1 MKKKAIYEKPSS
13 VSDEV
18 RVSTKSTPLS
28 RNQDFDLL
36 RQKNKQTSSISL
48 KASKLAVFLV
58 GNEFR
63 LRIPFGKR
71 ICFPSPSATSE
82 LLCLQ
87 SETSSVSDEVSWFLI
102 ICLLFFVRF
111 CRSVRQIPLSPMLP
125 RAPAYPSQAPPE
137 ALPAPPC

>member
-1 MKKKAIYEKPSS
+1 MKNPHLFQM
-13 VSDEV
+13 
-18 RVSTKSTPLS
+18 RLGVSTKSTPLS

-71 ICFPSPSATSE
+71 ICFPSPYATSE

-137 ALPAPPC
+137 APPAPPC

>member
-1 MKKKAIYEKPSS
+1 MKKKSIYEKPSS

-87 SETSSVSDEVSWFLI
+87 SETSSETDEVSWFLI

-137 ALPAPPC
+137 APRAPPC

>member
-1 MKKKAIYEKPSS
+1 M
-13 VSDEV
+13 
-18 RVSTKSTPLS
+18 
-28 RNQDFDLL
+28 L

-48 KASKLAVFLV
+48 KASKPCQHFASQSRLWRQGLSSLCITVFLV

-111 CRSVRQIPLSPMLP
+111 CRSVRQIPLSPMLL

-137 ALPAPPC
+137 APPAPPC

>member
-1 MKKKAIYEKPSS
+1 MLKQ
-13 VSDEV
+13 
-18 RVSTKSTPLS
+18 R
-28 RNQDFDLL
+28 
-36 RQKNKQTSSISL
+36 NKQTSSISL
-48 KASKLAVFLV
+48 KALKAWQHFASQSRLRRRGISSPCITVFLV
-58 GNEFR
+58 GSEFR

-137 ALPAPPC
+137 APPTPPC